1 MSEAGPMLPTHLAEM
16 AVGQSARI
24 ARVNG
29 NGAIRQRLLDM
40 GITRGAVVLVKRVAP
55 LGDPIEISVRGYAL
69 AIRRFEARTVL
80 VEPEES

>member
-1 MSEAGPMLPTHLAEM
+1 MSEPGPMFPSDLAEM

-29 NGAIRQRLLDM
+29 NGAIQQRLLDM

-55 LGDPIEISVRGYAL
+55 LGDPIEISVKGYSL
-69 AIRRFEARTVL
+69 AIRRDEARTIL